1 MLCGSLD
8 DEFISGQVVFFNF
21 FLSSMVVSGVFFFLQ
36 DVVSWC
42 FAVIAAGS
50 PQIFSA
56 DGSHQRQKRIFDY
69 VSREAKTISLSFRC

>member
-1 MLCGSLD
+1 MMSSFLARWFSSTFFVL
-8 DEFISGQVVFFNF
+8 SGGEWCV
-21 FLSSMVVSGVFFFLQ
+21 FFLQ